1 MSIGITFKLYAG
13 LTQYLPL
20 EARVGNAMPLT
31 LPDGA
36 TVLQAMQPF
45 NLPMKIVKLV
55 LVNGVY
61 IPPESW
67 QTRELQDGDVLAIWP
82 PVAGG

>member
-1 MSIGITFKLYAG
+1 MQITFKLYAG
-13 LTQYLPL
+13 LTQYLPH
-20 EARVGNAMPLT
+20 EARVGNAMPLE
-31 LPDGA
+31 LAEGS

-61 IPPESW
+61 IAPEQWST
-67 QTRELQDGDVLAIWP
+67 QRLKEGDVLAIWP

>member
-1 MSIGITFKLYAG
+1 VCIGITFKLYAG
-13 LTQYLPL
+13 LTQDLPP
-20 EARVGNAMPLT
+20 EVHAGNAMPLE

-36 TVLQAMQPF
+36 TVLRAMQPV

-61 IPPESW
+61 IPPENRP
-67 QTRELQDGDVLAIWP
+67 THALQFADMLAIRP
-82 PVAGG
+82 PMAGG

>member
-1 MSIGITFKLYAG
+1 VGIGITFKLHAG
-13 LTQYLPL
+13 LTQNLPL
-20 EARVGNAMPLT
+20 E

-61 IPPESW
+61 NPPESW
-67 QTRELQDGDVLAIWP
+67 PTHALQFADMLAIRP
-82 PVAGG
+82 PMAGG

>member
-1 MSIGITFKLYAG
+1 MTIAITFKLYAG
-13 LTQYLPL
+13 LTQYLPI
-20 EARVGNAMPLT
+20 ESRVGNAMPLQ

-36 TVLQAMQPF
+36 SVLQAMQPF
-45 NLPMKIVKLV
+45 GLPMKIVKLV

-61 IPPESW
+61 IAPEGW
-67 QTRELQDGDVLAIWP
+67 ETRALQDGDVLAIWP

>member
-1 MSIGITFKLYAG
+1 MQITFKLYAG
-13 LTQYLPL
+13 LTQYLPH
-20 EARVGNAMPLT
+20 EARVGNAMPLE
-31 LPDGA
+31 LPEGT
-36 TVLQAMQPF
+36 TVLQAMEPF

-61 IPPESW
+61 VAPEQW
-67 QTRELQDGDVLAIWP
+67 PARVLQDGDVLAIWP

>member
-1 MSIGITFKLYAG
+1 MTIHITFKLYAG
-13 LTQYLPL
+13 LTKYLPP
-20 EARVGNAMPLT
+20 EARGDNAMPLELREGT
-31 LPDGA
+31 SILGA
-36 TVLQAMQPF
+36 IAPF

-61 IPPESW
+61 VAPEQW
-67 QTRELQDGDVLAIWP
+67 GAHVLREGDVLAIWP